1 MKRFVSIILGIC
13 LCFSISAC
21 SSSTDEEVRGEQIT
35 NTNVPEDMDVEGEK
49 PEFSLGK
56 TDGLKYEN
64 TFIGIGCTFDSDW
77 YFYTDEEIRD
87 LNNITEELAGE
98 DFVEAVKDA
107 DIIYDM
113 YAINDNQL
121 DNVNVNL
128 QKVDDYVLEQ
138 LDIKVNFENTIPEAK
153 KAFENMGYTDL
164 EFEIITTQISGED
177 VLCLKTT
184 GVIDGL
190 TMYQKIIS
198 FKCDGYFSNVTI
210 TTYQEDTV
218 DAVLEQFYFIKNI

>member
-21 SSSTDEEVRGEQIT
+21 SSSPDEEDVRGEQIT
-35 NTNVPEDMDVEGEK
+35 NNDVQEDEMTNG

-64 TFIGIGCTFDSDW
+64 TFIGIGCTLNSGW
-77 YFYTDEEIRD
+77 YFYTDEEIRE

-98 DFVEAVKDA
+98 DFIEAVKDA

-113 YAINDNQL
+113 YAISDNQL

-128 QKVDDYVLEQ
+128 QKVDDFVLEQ

-164 EFEIITTQISGED
+164 EFEIMTTQISGED

-210 TTYQEDTV
+210 TTYQEDNV
-218 DAVLEQFYFIKNI
+218 DEVLEQFYFVKNI